1 MLADKTLLSMTL
13 AVTFTSGLAVG
24 FAAKGAQPARRGF
37 STDPAVVC
45 APELKDLKEKGYDDA
60 EMTEA
65 KQSYADWLAGYERM
79 WNDFLDTFSKNLDIH
94 DAKLDKRLEA
104 LSKRHAERAGTK

>member
-24 FAAKGAQPARRGF
+24 FAAKGAHPARRGS

-45 APELKDLKEKGYDDA
+45 APELQALKDKGYDDA
-60 EMTEA
+60 EMAEA
-65 KQSYADWLAGYERM
+65 KQSYADWLKSYEGM
-79 WNDFLDTFSKNLDIH
+79 WTDFLDTFSKNLDIH
-94 DAKLDKRLEA
+94 DKKLDKRLEA
-104 LSKRHAERAGTK
+104 LAARHAQKAGPK

>member
-24 FAAKGAQPARRGF
+24 FAAKSARPARRGS

-45 APELKDLKEKGYDDA
+45 APELQELKDKGYDDA
-60 EMTEA
+60 EMAEA
-65 KQSYADWLAGYERM
+65 KQSYADWLKGYEY
-79 WNDFLDTFSKNLDIH
+79 WWTEFLDNQRKNLDIH
-94 DAKLDKRLEA
+94 DKKLDKRLDA
-104 LSKRHAERAGTK
+104 LAARHAQRAGPK